1 MKIAQLLFVALAPFA
16 LAKAPLVN
24 RDIADPI
31 ADNYIVVMK
40 NADSKILHA
49 HYQQM
54 HASSQSTDDGKK
66 GVLRTYQVD
75 GFNGYHIECDNATL
89 ETIRKNPIVDYVARD
104 GRVTAQTVLRH
115 DIPRSGP
122 GANTWGLGRI
132 SHRDPGI
139 SVYADQVAAPTHAYI
154 LDTGIRL
161 THQEFGGRATFGQNF
176 IAGSK
181 DIDDNGHGTHTAAT
195 VGGNTVGVDNS
206 TRLIAVKVLDQ
217 NSSGSWSGIIA
228 GIEWGESF
236 AGDPLYN
243 TTLTLAA
250 VDDAQSQ
257 DRITRSVINMS
268 IGGPK
273 FQALDDCVKNAVAAG
288 MTIVVAA
295 SNYGVDAC
303 TYSPASAP
311 DAITVAASNESDAR
325 PDWSNY
331 GTCVDIFA
339 PGNNIYSAW
348 KDSDSSYQTMS
359 GTSMASPHVAGLV
372 TYLMSRE
379 FISGPKNITNRLVEL
394 GTPNKVQNAK
404 GSPNL
409 IAFNGN
415 KAEL

>member
-1 MKIAQLLFVALAPFA
+1 MKVSHLLLVALAPLA

-40 NADSKILHA
+40 KANSKLLQS
-49 HYQQM
+49 HYTQI
-54 HASSQSTDDGKK
+54 HTSSQSNDDGKK
-66 GVLRTYQVD
+66 GILTTYQVE
-75 GFNGYHIECDNATL
+75 GFNGYHIECDKATL

-104 GRVTAQTVLRH
+104 GRVTAQTAIPLEV
-115 DIPRSGP
+115 PRSGP
-122 GANTWGLGRI
+122 ASNTWGLGRI
-132 SHRDPGI
+132 SHRDAGI
-139 SVYADQVAAPTHAYI
+139 AIYAEQVAAPTHAYI
-154 LDTGIRL
+154 LDTGIRI

-176 IAGSK
+176 IAGSQNV
-181 DIDDNGHGTHTAAT
+181 DDNGHGTHTAAT

-228 GIEWGESF
+228 GVQW
-236 AGDPLYN
+236 
-243 TTLTLAA
+243 A

-257 DRITRSVINMS
+257 NRITRSVINMS

-273 FQALDDCVKNAVAAG
+273 FQALDDCVKNAVGAG

-295 SNYGVDAC
+295 SNYGADAC

-311 DAITVAASNESDAR
+311 DAITVAAIDESDAR
-325 PDWSNY
+325 PSWSNY
-331 GTCVDIFA
+331 GACVDIFG

-348 KDSDSSYQTMS
+348 KDSDTSYQTVS

-379 FISGPKNITNRLVEL
+379 FVSGPKNITSRLVAL
-394 GTPNKVQNAK
+394 GTPNKVQNAN

>member
-1 MKIAQLLFVALAPFA
+1 MKISQLLFVALGPLA

-40 NADSKILHA
+40 SADTKTLKA
-49 HYQQM
+49 HYRQI
-54 HASSQSTDDGKK
+54 HTSSQSIDGEKK
-66 GVLRTYQVD
+66 GVLRTYQVE

-104 GRVTAQTVLRH
+104 GRVTAQTV
-115 DIPRSGP
+115 IPPNVPRSGSP
-122 GANTWGLGRI
+122 ANTWGLGRI

-139 SVYADQVAAPTHAYI
+139 SAYIDQVAAPTHAYI

-176 IAGSK
+176 IDGSQ
-181 DIDDNGHGTHTAAT
+181 DVDDNGHGTHTAAT

-228 GIEWGESF
+228 GVEW
-236 AGDPLYN
+236 
-243 TTLTLAA
+243 A
-250 VDDAQSQ
+250 VEDALSQ
-257 DRITRSVINMS
+257 NRITRSVINMS

-273 FQALDDCVKNAVAAG
+273 FQALDDCVKNAVGVG

-295 SNYGVDAC
+295 SNYGADAC

-311 DAITVAASNESDAR
+311 DAITVAAIDESDAR
-325 PDWSNY
+325 PNWSNY
-331 GTCVDIFA
+331 GTCVDIFG
-339 PGNNIYSAW
+339 PGSDIYSAW
-348 KDSDSSYQTMS
+348 KDSDTSYQTMS

-379 FISGPKNITNRLVEL
+379 FISGPTNITNRLIAL
-394 GTPNKVQNAK
+394 GTPNKVQNAN